1 MHIYLSFNPSS
12 FATQGLAALKKAGH
26 RVSFFKKDHGIPR
39 ATLLKEIKGKDAV
52 VTLLTERVDAEFF
65 AAAGPQLKI
74 VANYAVGFDNV
85 DLKAAQAAGVTITN
99 TPCDAVNDSVAEHA
113 FSLLLGLAHRIPE
126 ANAYAKAEKY
136 HGWTPTLLLGTN
148 LVGKT
153 LGIVGTGR
161 IGATLA
167 TRAHAFGMR
176 ILYADQKRNAVLEKA
191 TKARRLPLPELLKQS
206 DAVSLHVP
214 LLPSTFH
221 LISTKEL
228 AYMKPTAFLV
238 NTARGPVV
246 DEKALAKALKKNKIA
261 GAALDVFECEP
272 AIDCDISDNLALK
285 KFPNAILTPHIGSA
299 TIEARQAMGLM
310 AAQNVLA
317 VLAGKPP
324 LTPAKM

>member
-1 MHIYLSFNPSS
+1 MNIYFSFNPTS
-12 FATQGLAALKKAGH
+12 FASDALAILKKAGH
-26 RVSFFKKDHGIPR
+26 TISFFKKENGISR
-39 ATLLKEIKGKDAV
+39 TELLKSIKGKDAV
-52 VTLLTERVDAEFF
+52 ITLLTEKVDAEFF

-85 DLKAAQAAGVTITN
+85 DVAAAKAANVVVTN

-126 ANAYAKAEKY
+126 ADVYAKAGRY
-136 HGWTPTLLLGTN
+136 TGWTPTLLLGTN

-167 TRAHAFGMR
+167 TRAHAFGMK
-176 ILYADQKRNAVLEKA
+176 IIYADQVPNADLEKSA
-191 TKARRLPLPELLKQS
+191 GAKRFPLPALLKKA

-214 LLPSTFH
+214 LLPATRHLMSTNEFA
-221 LISTKEL
+221 I
-228 AYMKPTAFLV
+228 MKPTAFLV

-246 DEKALAKALKKNKIA
+246 DEKALLQALKKKQIA

-272 AIDCDISDNLALK
+272 AITCDPRSTLALK
-285 KFPNAILTPHIGSA
+285 QFPNVILTPHI
-299 TIEARQAMGLM
+299 M
-310 AAQNVLA
+310 
-317 VLAGKPP
+317 
-324 LTPAKM
+324 